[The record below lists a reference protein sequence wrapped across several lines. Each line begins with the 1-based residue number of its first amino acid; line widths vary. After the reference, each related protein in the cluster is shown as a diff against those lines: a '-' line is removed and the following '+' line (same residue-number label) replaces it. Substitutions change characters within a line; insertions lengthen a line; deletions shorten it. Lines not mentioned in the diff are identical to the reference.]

1 MRTSPKITHHRKKW
15 AAAAYQGVGPE
26 SNPNNNNNN
35 KKKPNTK
42 KGWRVAQIVE
52 HLPMNPEALSSA
64 PAPPNFL
71 KVSQHNNWSGVP
83 HSVFGVYTNNEI
95 FVTLF
100 SLKV

>member
-1 MRTSPKITHHRKKW
+1 
-15 AAAAYQGVGPE
+15 
-26 SNPNNNNNN
+26 
-35 KKKPNTK
+35 
-42 KGWRVAQIVE
+42 
-52 HLPMNPEALSSA
+52 MNPEALSSA